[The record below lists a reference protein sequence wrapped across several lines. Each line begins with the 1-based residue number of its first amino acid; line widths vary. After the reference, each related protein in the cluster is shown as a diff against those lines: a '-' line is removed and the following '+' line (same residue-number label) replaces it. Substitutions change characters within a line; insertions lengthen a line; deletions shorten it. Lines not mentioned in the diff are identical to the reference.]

1 MGDKG
6 EGAIKNFRKWV
17 TSFMDGPMYLI
28 PCCIIHSCCFV
39 FCSNYVYS
47 TGQYNLDFVVTHD
60 FGTKIWKAKYDH
72 TFLKNCPIVSALDN
86 FFPHFRLLVAYC
98 TCRNLGS
105 FCLKWPIYIYTIFFL
120 MFQGLVTQQI
130 KIFIQTWFFVQFD
143 PFCTSRGECKKRRSA
158 YFGVFFGQFGDC
170 DWPTRKKAA
179 ASLCNSVYSIC
190 RKTRHAFLIFCVLNT
205 WLRSCEN
212 YGFLNILRAES
223 SVS

>member
-1 MGDKG
+1 
-6 EGAIKNFRKWV
+6 
-17 TSFMDGPMYLI
+17 MDGPMYLI

-86 FFPHFRLLVAYC
+86 FFPHFRLL
-98 TCRNLGS
+98 G
-105 FCLKWPIYIYTIFFL
+105 CLLYLQKFWLILFKKDPYIFIQFIFL

-143 PFCTSRGECKKRRSA
+143 PFWECTKRGSA

-190 RKTRHAFLIFCVLNT
+190 RKTRHAFLILVVLFYPDISNFT
-205 WLRSCEN
+205 FWN
-212 YGFLNILRAES
+212 AKI
-223 SVS
+223 